1 MRERDGCRAAISE
14 SLQRGEDKKVAEL
27 TRQALDAGLTAGQI
41 LNDGLLAGMDVVSA
55 RFGANEIFLPEV
67 LLSARAMN
75 AGMDLIKPLLI
86 AGEVRSLGKVVIGTM
101 RGDLHD
107 IGKNLVGVMLKGAGF
122 EVIDLGANVAPE
134 RFVDT
139 AEAEGAQV
147 VGLSALL
154 TTTMTGMKDVVSLVK
169 DKGLDGRVKVIVGG
183 APLSQ
188 AFADEIG
195 ADGYGYDASNAV
207 TLVKRLTGSL
217 ERGCA
222 RLLRPVALLLHRREL
237 LGDRPD
243 LRRHVLLAGQHRP
256 QALADAVVDEVGTD
270 ELGAPGP
277 ILERPALQL
286 LEEALDTALR
296 VPLELPEVGAVDV
309 ERVADVDVAAD
320 GNRPRRRLGDGGR
333 DLPHQRGQRDDVLE
347 PGLEEVP
354 APPVGVH
361 VEGQPAVLILD
372 QPPPDPLKARGVV
385 GGRVELGVPG
395 DGLGAP
401 GTGPREPRDQG
412 VHLATTSSSIR

>member
-1 MRERDGCRAAISE
+1 MARDARGDEMNVVQQISE

-134 RFVDT
+134 RFVET

-207 TLVKRLTGSL
+207 TLVKRLTG
-217 ERGCA
+217 
-222 RLLRPVALLLHRREL
+222 VA
-237 LGDRPD
+237 
-243 LRRHVLLAGQHRP
+243 
-256 QALADAVVDEVGTD
+256 
-270 ELGAPGP
+270 
-277 ILERPALQL
+277 
-286 LEEALDTALR
+286 
-296 VPLELPEVGAVDV
+296 
-309 ERVADVDVAAD
+309 
-320 GNRPRRRLGDGGR
+320 
-333 DLPHQRGQRDDVLE
+333 
-347 PGLEEVP
+347 
-354 APPVGVH
+354 
-361 VEGQPAVLILD
+361 
-372 QPPPDPLKARGVV
+372 
-385 GGRVELGVPG
+385 
-395 DGLGAP
+395 
-401 GTGPREPRDQG
+401 
-412 VHLATTSSSIR
+412 S

>member
-1 MRERDGCRAAISE
+1 MTGDARGDEMNVVQQISE

-134 RFVDT
+134 RFVET

-207 TLVKRLTGSL
+207 TLVKRLTG
-217 ERGCA
+217 
-222 RLLRPVALLLHRREL
+222 
-237 LGDRPD
+237 
-243 LRRHVLLAGQHRP
+243 
-256 QALADAVVDEVGTD
+256 
-270 ELGAPGP
+270 
-277 ILERPALQL
+277 
-286 LEEALDTALR
+286 
-296 VPLELPEVGAVDV
+296 
-309 ERVADVDVAAD
+309 VAA
-320 GNRPRRRLGDGGR
+320 P
-333 DLPHQRGQRDDVLE
+333 
-347 PGLEEVP
+347 
-354 APPVGVH
+354 
-361 VEGQPAVLILD
+361 
-372 QPPPDPLKARGVV
+372 
-385 GGRVELGVPG
+385 
-395 DGLGAP
+395 
-401 GTGPREPRDQG
+401 
-412 VHLATTSSSIR
+412 

>member
-1 MRERDGCRAAISE
+1 MSGGFEMDVVQQISE

-107 IGKNLVGVMLKGAGF
+107 IGKNLVGIMLKGAGF

-134 RFVDT
+134 RFVET
-139 AEAEGAQV
+139 ADAEGAQV

-207 TLVKRLTGSL
+207 TLVKRLTG
-217 ERGCA
+217 
-222 RLLRPVALLLHRREL
+222 VA
-237 LGDRPD
+237 
-243 LRRHVLLAGQHRP
+243 
-256 QALADAVVDEVGTD
+256 
-270 ELGAPGP
+270 
-277 ILERPALQL
+277 
-286 LEEALDTALR
+286 
-296 VPLELPEVGAVDV
+296 
-309 ERVADVDVAAD
+309 
-320 GNRPRRRLGDGGR
+320 
-333 DLPHQRGQRDDVLE
+333 
-347 PGLEEVP
+347 
-354 APPVGVH
+354 
-361 VEGQPAVLILD
+361 
-372 QPPPDPLKARGVV
+372 
-385 GGRVELGVPG
+385 
-395 DGLGAP
+395 
-401 GTGPREPRDQG
+401 
-412 VHLATTSSSIR
+412 

>member
-1 MRERDGCRAAISE
+1 MRGGFEMDVVQQISE
-14 SLQRGEDKKVAEL
+14 SLQRGEDKRVAEL

-41 LNDGLLAGMDVVSA
+41 LNDGLLAGMDVVST

-134 RFVDT
+134 RFVET

-207 TLVKRLTGSL
+207 TLVKRLTG
-217 ERGCA
+217 
-222 RLLRPVALLLHRREL
+222 
-237 LGDRPD
+237 
-243 LRRHVLLAGQHRP
+243 
-256 QALADAVVDEVGTD
+256 
-270 ELGAPGP
+270 
-277 ILERPALQL
+277 
-286 LEEALDTALR
+286 
-296 VPLELPEVGAVDV
+296 
-309 ERVADVDVAAD
+309 VAA
-320 GNRPRRRLGDGGR
+320 P
-333 DLPHQRGQRDDVLE
+333 
-347 PGLEEVP
+347 
-354 APPVGVH
+354 
-361 VEGQPAVLILD
+361 
-372 QPPPDPLKARGVV
+372 
-385 GGRVELGVPG
+385 
-395 DGLGAP
+395 
-401 GTGPREPRDQG
+401 
-412 VHLATTSSSIR
+412 

>member
-1 MRERDGCRAAISE
+1 MDVLKQISE

-86 AGEVRSLGKVVIGTM
+86 AGEVRSLGKVVIGTI

-134 RFVDT
+134 RFVET

-154 TTTMTGMKDVVSLVK
+154 TTTMTGMKDVVNLVK

-207 TLVKRLTGSL
+207 TLVKKLTG
-217 ERGCA
+217 
-222 RLLRPVALLLHRREL
+222 
-237 LGDRPD
+237 
-243 LRRHVLLAGQHRP
+243 
-256 QALADAVVDEVGTD
+256 
-270 ELGAPGP
+270 
-277 ILERPALQL
+277 
-286 LEEALDTALR
+286 
-296 VPLELPEVGAVDV
+296 
-309 ERVADVDVAAD
+309 VAA
-320 GNRPRRRLGDGGR
+320 P
-333 DLPHQRGQRDDVLE
+333 
-347 PGLEEVP
+347 
-354 APPVGVH
+354 
-361 VEGQPAVLILD
+361 
-372 QPPPDPLKARGVV
+372 
-385 GGRVELGVPG
+385 
-395 DGLGAP
+395 
-401 GTGPREPRDQG
+401 
-412 VHLATTSSSIR
+412 

>member
-1 MRERDGCRAAISE
+1 MARDARGDEMNVVQQISE

-134 RFVDT
+134 RFVET

-188 AFADEIG
+188 AFADSIG

-207 TLVKRLTGSL
+207 TLVKRLTG
-217 ERGCA
+217 
-222 RLLRPVALLLHRREL
+222 VA
-237 LGDRPD
+237 
-243 LRRHVLLAGQHRP
+243 
-256 QALADAVVDEVGTD
+256 
-270 ELGAPGP
+270 
-277 ILERPALQL
+277 
-286 LEEALDTALR
+286 
-296 VPLELPEVGAVDV
+296 
-309 ERVADVDVAAD
+309 
-320 GNRPRRRLGDGGR
+320 
-333 DLPHQRGQRDDVLE
+333 
-347 PGLEEVP
+347 
-354 APPVGVH
+354 
-361 VEGQPAVLILD
+361 
-372 QPPPDPLKARGVV
+372 
-385 GGRVELGVPG
+385 
-395 DGLGAP
+395 
-401 GTGPREPRDQG
+401 
-412 VHLATTSSSIR
+412 S